1 MRHGKRPP
9 RPGSNP
15 IITATLFVVLSL
27 CNASYAQSTASI
39 EGQVIDQNGAA
50 VAGVEITAMGS
61 GIGVRRKAN
70 TDDSGRYQI
79 ASLPVADYRID
90 ARARGFQTQTVE
102 TVRLR

>member
-1 MRHGKRPP
+1 MKPAKQSLRR
-9 RPGSNP
+9 GSNR
-15 IITATLFVVLSL
+15 IITAMVVVVLSQ

-50 VAGVEITAMGS
+50 VAGVEITVIGS
-61 GIGVRRKAN
+61 GIGVRRKSN

-90 ARARGFQTQTVE
+90 ARARGFQT
-102 TVRLR
+102 